1 MLARA
6 VGDQALAVLHHG
18 VLFRHTAHAGE
29 GAMALLFAV
38 DGVIVGAIAQR
49 HIVGTDFADH
59 AVTHG
64 KLGALRISER
74 AIWIPRV
81 GVNPALG
88 IGDRHPGLALIV
100 LARQCVRRQA
110 VIRREVL
117 ADAPVQVVAIGDAR
131 CTSGESR
138 CVLDKTKLRQ
148 RIIAHPLQ
156 AILIGVGV
164 RVRRRS
170 HFGRRHVQEGK
181 VCRVERSF
189 NRLRP
194 VALLQ
199 FFRNVAVCGRNQPGF
214 ERGQGGRRTA
224 RPHIRPD
231 HLGEF
236 TRRVSLD
243 AHLALIRGIGWH
255 VRHLDAVTVEIEFP
269 AVVDAANCA
278 IFVAAEKQIRSA
290 VRTGR
295 LHQTDTPVAGAES
308 DQVFVHHLDANWRAI
323 LLRQFTRQSD
333 RLPEVA
339 EVAAHRGVRAGAR
352 QEFVVFTAQHG
363 GFPVVYCGLQR
374 IPSAYCAAA

>member
-6 VGDQALAVLHHG
+6 VGDQALAILHHG

-59 AVTHG
+59 AVADRE
-64 KLGALRISER
+64 LGALHVGER
-74 AIWIPRV
+74 TIRIPRV

-148 RIIAHPLQ
+148 GIIAHPLQ
-156 AILIGVGV
+156 ALLIGVGV

-170 HFGRRHVQEGK
+170 HFGCRHVQEGE

-199 FFRNVAVCGRNQPGF
+199 FFRNVAVGGRNQPGF

-243 AHLALIRGIGWH
+243 THLALIRGIGWH

-323 LLRQFTRQSD
+323 LLRQFTR
-333 RLPEVA
+333 
-339 EVAAHRGVRAGAR
+339 
-352 QEFVVFTAQHG
+352 
-363 GFPVVYCGLQR
+363 
-374 IPSAYCAAA
+374 